1 MTNSEEK
8 VSESGDDNTK
18 STNHS
23 ENDGVVEKADEVN
36 GEENVDAVVEEVDA
50 EEKAAA
56 EQRKKDDETKPVFYI
71 GLFVLGMSLLG
82 LLDLTVLLGPN
93 QCQMTYMYEWPEYIN
108 IRQGFHIPLR
118 LRWILRYSYYIGVNI
133 WAMHQQY
140 IYIQ

>member
-18 STNHS
+18 STNPS

-36 GEENVDAVVEEVDA
+36 EEENVDAVVKEVDA

-108 IRQGFHIPLR
+108 VRQGFHILLR
-118 LRWILRYSYYIGVNI
+118 FRRGQCLGSGQCIKKHLHTIGFTI
-133 WAMHQQY
+133 
-140 IYIQ
+140 